1 MVATIHSNH
10 DFWYFQLRT
19 EFAGLRRGEV
29 EPLILSNKSFI
40 TTYAKE
46 LLVGKPT
53 PVGSQ
58 HNSKPKNSQS
68 AGRYKS
74 SSGDFARNLRQKQ
87 APRFAGDCRSEP
99 WRFHLLWHEQ
109 CRKIAANFFEWFDGD
124 IKPST
129 KIPAMLSASG
139 ALIIV
144 NWLPQEGLAKS
155 EKSTLINEEHL
166 AATAAAVQ
174 NLLLL
179 LTAHGMG
186 TYWSSGGQFRSE
198 AMFSRMGISPVERL
212 LAAVFV
218 EFPETMNLDMERL
231 PGKQR
236 KNRTSVD
243 NWLNVVE
250 IE

>member
-1 MVATIHSNH
+1 M
-10 DFWYFQLRT
+10 Q
-19 EFAGLRRGEV
+19 
-29 EPLILSNKSFI
+29 
-40 TTYAKE
+40 
-46 LLVGKPT
+46 
-53 PVGSQ
+53 
-58 HNSKPKNSQS
+58 KNSWSANQHQS
-68 AGRYKS
+68 VRNTIRNRRTLKVLGDTNHPLEISREICDTNRPLVLQAIADAGCAPFHY
-74 SSGDFARNLRQKQ
+74 DRNHQSI
-87 APRFAGDCRSEP
+87 AEP

-124 IKPST
+124 IKPNT